1 MKKIAVLAS
10 GSGSNLQ
17 ALIDQVHGQEGLI
30 AVVLSNRQ
38 NAYALERARKTNIP
52 AVFADRKQSTHDS
65 EYDQKILQILHA
77 HDVEAVVLAGYL
89 RILTPILID
98 AYKNKI
104 INIHPSLIPSFC
116 GDGYY
121 GMRVHRAVYDS
132 GVKITGATVHFVDS
146 GVDTGPIILQ
156 QAVSLTGR
164 EQPEEIAAKVLEIEH
179 GLLVEAV
186 KLFLT
191 DQIEIVQRRTMIR

>member
-38 NAYALERARKTNIP
+38 NAYALERARKANIP
-52 AVFADRKQSTHDS
+52 AVFADRKQSAHDS
-65 EYDQKILQILHA
+65 EYDQKILQILQA

-121 GMRVHRAVYDS
+121 GMRVHQAVYDS
-132 GVKITGATVHFVDS
+132 GVKVTGATVHFVDS

-191 DQIEIVQRRTMIR
+191 DQIEIVQRRTIIR